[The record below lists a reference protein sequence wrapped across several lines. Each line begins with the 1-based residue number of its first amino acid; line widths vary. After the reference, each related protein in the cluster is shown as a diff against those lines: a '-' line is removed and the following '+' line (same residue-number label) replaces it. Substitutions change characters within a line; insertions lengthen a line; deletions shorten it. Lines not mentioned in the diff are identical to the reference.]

1 MTGNVSK
8 SKGGSHVVI
17 DTDTTLSVAGKAA
30 DAKAAGDALHLVE
43 DEMFSYTPKAVESNK
58 NNRYMNDNG
67 LYSSNST
74 YLVKQ
79 YQVTAG
85 AVYKV
90 VSDVKFQFQADNT
103 FPTTGTPTRVGTTYG
118 AGTFLV
124 KAPTNSTYLMV
135 CTFTSGGSV
144 AVYSSNNLIIERLDE
159 IEAEAEIQEQVK
171 INTALSRGS
180 MQSTMR
186 SGSVTYYHV
195 GPSRTYTTINAAL
208 TAWETASKPPAVV
221 YVDNG
226 EYDEVVYVEDST
238 ISFIGESR
246 EGTILRTT
254 SGDYEDAPF
263 RIHHGNV
270 YIANFT
276 VIADHSDTP
285 SMVLDTNTL
294 YGYAFHIDGG
304 SVGGLVHVYNCTA
317 ISYQAPAFGMGTI
330 PGSKIRIE
338 NTDAYCYTPGTA
350 GKTTNNDCILC
361 HLADPSLYQSEDPES
376 LELIN
381 VNAYTAET
389 PFVLLL
395 KANQSTKKLNLTAIN
410 TALVNAGTPA
420 GLLSGG
426 SVATIGAL
434 SIGNNVSSLNY
445 SAT

>member
-67 LYSSNST
+67 LYSNNST

-79 YQVTAG
+79 YPITAG

-103 FPTTGTPTRVGTTYG
+103 FPTSGTPTRVGTTYG

-135 CTFTSGGSV
+135 CTFTSGSSV

-159 IEAEAEIQEQVK
+159 LEDKAELETQVK
-171 INTALSRGS
+171 INTALSRGGL
-180 MQSTMR
+180 QSTMR

-208 TAWETASKPPAVV
+208 TAWEAAEKPPAVV

-226 EYDEVVYVEDST
+226 EYNEVVYVEDST

-254 SGDYEDAPF
+254 SGNYNDAPF

-285 SMVLDTNTL
+285 SMVLDSDTL

-350 GKTTNNDCILC
+350 GKTANNDCILC
-361 HLADPSLYQSEDPES
+361 HLADPSIYPSENPES

-381 VNAYTAET
+381 VNAYTAAT

-395 KANQSTKKLNLTAIN
+395 KSNLSSKTLNLTAIN
-410 TALVNAGTPA
+410 TTLVNAGTPA

-426 SVATIGAL
+426 SVATVGAL